1 MPSAVDPEV
10 GACSFAEP
18 GTLHPKPANPDAV
31 WEIAVI
37 TPTTTARWVEGTAT
51 VTVTDG
57 RLTLR
62 SGAGAS
68 HNNICFVEI
77 TPP

>member
-1 MPSAVDPEV
+1 MS
-10 GACSFAEP
+10 G
-18 GTLHPKPANPDAV
+18 
-31 WEIAVI
+31 
-37 TPTTTARWVEGTAT
+37 TPTTSARWIEGTAT

-68 HNNICFVEI
+68 NNKMCFVEVVGGQ
-77 TPP
+77 